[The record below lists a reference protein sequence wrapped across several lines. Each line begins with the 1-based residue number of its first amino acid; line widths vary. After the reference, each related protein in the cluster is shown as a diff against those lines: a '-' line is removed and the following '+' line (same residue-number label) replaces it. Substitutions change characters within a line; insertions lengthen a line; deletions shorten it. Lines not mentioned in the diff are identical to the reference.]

1 MLGEIFK
8 KIEKTNQQRATM
20 AMVLV
25 TIMKQ
30 SEQASLSLRTS
41 IAASFIDML
50 DKSMIEED
58 DGMVRLINDAI
69 DYVAAEAKEAGV
81 EDLRTTLKG
90 IVQHANEVIEERDSR
105 VKEGNDILSK
115 VNFNNDINLN

>member
-1 MLGEIFK
+1 MLSEIFN

-41 IAASFIDML
+41 IAANFMDML

-58 DGMVRLINDAI
+58 DGLVKFINEGI
-69 DYVAAEAKEAGV
+69 DYVSAEAKEAGV
-81 EDLRTTLKG
+81 DDLRTTLKG
-90 IVQHANEVIEERDSR
+90 IIQRANETIEQRDSR
-105 VKEGNDILSK
+105 VKEANSILSQI
-115 VNFNNDINLN
+115 NFDNNINLN

>member
-1 MLGEIFK
+1 MLAEIFK

-20 AMVLV
+20 AMVLI

-81 EDLRTTLKG
+81 DDLRTTLKG
-90 IVQHANEVIEERDSR
+90 IVQHANEVIEQRDGR
-105 VKEGNDILSK
+105 VKEGNDILSQI
-115 VNFNNDINLN
+115 NFNNDINLN

>member
-20 AMVLV
+20 AMVLI

-81 EDLRTTLKG
+81 DDLRTTLKG

>member
-1 MLGEIFK
+1 MKGIFK

-20 AMVLV
+20 AMVLI

-58 DGMVRLINDAI
+58 DGMIKLINEGI

-81 EDLRTTLKG
+81 DDLRTKLKG
-90 IVQHANEVIEERDSR
+90 IVQHANEIVEQRDDR
-105 VKEGNDILSK
+105 VKEGNDILSQI
-115 VNFNNDINLN
+115 NFNNDINLN

>member
-20 AMVLV
+20 AMVLI

-58 DGMVRLINDAI
+58 DALIKHLNDAI
-69 DYVAAEAKEAGV
+69 KSVSEEAKEYGHD
-81 EDLRTTLKG
+81 DLVGTLKR
-90 IVQHANEVIEERDSR
+90 IRKQ
-105 VKEGNDILSK
+105 VKEKMERVEEGESILKSMNLD
-115 VNFNNDINLN
+115 NFNLN

>member
-1 MLGEIFK
+1 MLAEIFK
-8 KIEKTNQQRATM
+8 KIEKTNQQRANM
-20 AMVLV
+20 AMVLI

-81 EDLRTTLKG
+81 DDLRTTLKG
-90 IVQHANEVIEERDSR
+90 IVQHANEVIEQRDGR
-105 VKEGNDILSK
+105 VKEGNDILSQSE
-115 VNFNNDINLN
+115 F

>member
-1 MLGEIFK
+1 MLSEIFN

-41 IAASFIDML
+41 IAANFMDML

-58 DGMVRLINDAI
+58 DGLVKLINEGI

-81 EDLRTTLKG
+81 DDLRTTLKR
-90 IVQHANEVIEERDSR
+90 IVQHANEVIEQRDSR
-105 VKEGNDILSK
+105 VKEGNSILSQI
-115 VNFNNDINLN
+115 NFDNNINLN

>member
-105 VKEGNDILSK
+105 VKEGNDILSQI
-115 VNFNNDINLN
+115 NFNNDINLN

>member
-1 MLGEIFK
+1 MLADIFK

-41 IAASFIDML
+41 IAASFMDML

-58 DGMVRLINDAI
+58 TGMVNLINDAI

-81 EDLRTTLKG
+81 EDLRGTLKG
-90 IVQHANEVIEERDSR
+90 IIQHANEVIEERDGR
-105 VKEGNDILSK
+105 VKEGNDILSQI
-115 VNFNNDINLN
+115 NFNDINLN

>member
-1 MLGEIFK
+1 MLAEIFK
-8 KIEKTNQQRATM
+8 KIEKTNQQRANM
-20 AMVLV
+20 AMVLI

-81 EDLRTTLKG
+81 DDLRTTLKG

>member
-81 EDLRTTLKG
+81 DDLRTTLKG

>member
-1 MLGEIFK
+1 MLSEIFK
-8 KIEKTNQQRATM
+8 RIEKTNQQRATM

-105 VKEGNDILSK
+105 VKEGNDILSQI
-115 VNFNNDINLN
+115 NFDNNINLN

>member
-1 MLGEIFK
+1 MLGDIFK

-20 AMVLV
+20 AMVLI

-58 DGMVRLINDAI
+58 DGMIKLINEGI

-81 EDLRTTLKG
+81 DDLRTKLKG
-90 IVQHANEVIEERDSR
+90 IVQHANEIVEQRDDR
-105 VKEGNDILSK
+105 VKEGNDILSQI
-115 VNFNNDINLN
+115 NFNNDINLN